1 MLETKVFT
9 FFTEITNKYLIDKS
23 GNPVGRIFDLIVR
36 PTEPYPRVISLVVS
50 RGILKKTYAIVP
62 WEGIKTVTKDPSIS
76 DNEYHL
82 ISDVSTL
89 VFKDFYYAEND
100 MALRKDILDKQIVDT
115 FNRKVVRVN
124 DIHLLKAE
132 NNLHIA
138 HVDVGMRGLI
148 RRLDAE
154 KAVDTLV
161 RLFNPNSKYLTSDN
175 FISWKYVQP
184 LAIHPIK
191 GTIALNVNQQQL
203 STIPPADLGDIMLDL
218 DVYEKSALFKS
229 LDTSLRVKVLS
240 ELDLEI
246 QKSLIEEIGTKSI
259 VEILNQMP
267 SDKAVDLLGILP
279 DKEVDEILF
288 LMESE
293 RAKKL
298 SVLLGH
304 EVDTAGGLMTTEFI
318 ALPDNIAVAEAITRI
333 REMTGTK
340 VETIYYAYI
349 VDEEHHLVGMT
360 TFRHLLLG
368 DPQKQISEIMVKRP
382 VSVHLTDTARKVSYL
397 FDRYNLLAIPVVNL
411 DNVIQGIITV
421 DDILGHV
428 IQLAWKKR
436 MKKPKL

>member
-1 MLETKVFT
+1 
-9 FFTEITNKYLIDKS
+9 
-23 GNPVGRIFDLIVR
+23 
-36 PTEPYPRVISLVVS
+36 
-50 RGILKKTYAIVP
+50 
-62 WEGIKTVTKDPSIS
+62 
-76 DNEYHL
+76 
-82 ISDVSTL
+82 
-89 VFKDFYYAEND
+89 
-100 MALRKDILDKQIVDT
+100 
-115 FNRKVVRVN
+115 
-124 DIHLLKAE
+124 
-132 NNLHIA
+132 
-138 HVDVGMRGLI
+138 
-148 RRLDAE
+148 
-154 KAVDTLV
+154 
-161 RLFNPNSKYLTSDN
+161 
-175 FISWKYVQP
+175 
-184 LAIHPIK
+184 
-191 GTIALNVNQQQL
+191 
-203 STIPPADLGDIMLDL
+203 
-218 DVYEKSALFKS
+218 
-229 LDTSLRVKVLS
+229 
-240 ELDLEI
+240 
-246 QKSLIEEIGTKSI
+246 
-259 VEILNQMP
+259 MP